1 MHKRSVKFLLGL
13 ALFTCAN
20 AHALED
26 HALLIGI
33 SQYSE
38 INSLRYADAD
48 VRAFYQLLTDFGG
61 YKESNVDLLLN
72 QHATKAAIS
81 EKIQQ
86 IIDDSEKNPLDHFI
100 LVFAGHGL
108 PGQINGEATDLFLAP
123 FDASTKDNN
132 FFSNGTQVANETF
145 IDKAWLAR
153 QLSAIHANSII
164 VILDSCYSGTK
175 DFGSLFL
182 SNMGYSVR
190 FYGSD
195 PGSRIA
201 VEKRSAQLVSSD
213 VKVSNRTPSTLRK
226 VAYLASSRE
235 DQVSTEYDELEHG
248 ALSYCIF
255 EYIRSVQR
263 DAYVDERKSLT
274 VRDLYSNI
282 TRLFHEVEVN
292 GMPLDKVHQPF
303 LLAIPDDGTVLN
315 LEFASIPGT
324 KPRQDEIE
332 RLGVLDVTTDLADTE
347 VLVDGEKRAAG
358 PTSRLNL
365 IDGKHLIE
373 VYIPSTGYRY
383 SFTTNISHALPV
395 AARVP
400 VRGSLDVES
409 YWMQNGEKTRGPDLQ
424 VFIDGGF
431 QGNSELHMD
440 NLIAGSHLL
449 EVRYKD
455 VTKTR
460 RIEIRPDSPLRV
472 KYLLV
477 REAARPAHDDKGVG
491 TVIF

>member
-1 MHKRSVKFLLGL
+1 MKALLGL
-13 ALFTCAN
+13 VFVTCAN
-20 AHALED
+20 AYALED
-26 HALLIGI
+26 RALLIGI

-48 VRAFYQLLTDFGG
+48 VRSFYQLLTEFGG

-81 EKIQQ
+81 AKIQR

-108 PGQINGEATDLFLAP
+108 PGRINGEATDLFLAP

-175 DFGSLFL
+175 DFGTLFL

-195 PGSRIA
+195 AGRGIA
-201 VEKRSAQLVSSD
+201 VEKRSAQIINSGEKARD
-213 VKVSNRTPSTLRK
+213 WTPPTSRK

-235 DQVSTEYDELEHG
+235 DQVSTEYDQLEHG

-255 EYIRSVQR
+255 EYVRSVQR
-263 DAYVDERKSLT
+263 DAYADERKSLT

-292 GMPLDKVHQPF
+292 GAPLDKLHQPF
-303 LLAIPDDGTVLN
+303 LLAIPDDETVLG
-315 LEFASIPGT
+315 LEFASIHGT
-324 KPRQDEIE
+324 KAREGAVAQ
-332 RLGVLDVTTDLADTE
+332 LGVLDVTTDLTDTE
-347 VLVDGEKRAAG
+347 VLVDGEQRAAG
-358 PTSRLNL
+358 PASHLNL

-383 SFTTNISHALPV
+383 SFTSNISHAAPV
-395 AARVP
+395 AERVA

-409 YWMQNGEKTRGPDLQ
+409 YWLQNGKKIGGPKLE
-424 VFIDGGF
+424 VFIDGRF

-440 NLIAGSHLL
+440 NLIAGTHLL

-455 VTKTR
+455 VTKSR

-477 REAARPAHDDKGVG
+477 REEAPLGHDDKGVG